1 MINNACGLIQ
11 SVCFNRF
18 LQVDTEKLNKEQ
30 NRFLE
35 NCMLFDVMRQKIPDN
50 KLAEDMKKEKVK
62 IRGKKVLCAKKLLRL
77 TKANKV
83 LPQNYLLRWYLNH
96 SSKIQNTN
104 SYYVNLVY
112 FSHSFFTWF

>member
-35 NCMLFDVMRQKIPDN
+35 NCMLFDVMQQKIP
-50 KLAEDMKKEKVK
+50 VK
-62 IRGKKVLCAKKLLRL
+62 IRGKKVLRTKKLLRL
-77 TKANKV
+77 T
-83 LPQNYLLRWYLNH
+83 
-96 SSKIQNTN
+96 
-104 SYYVNLVY
+104 
-112 FSHSFFTWF
+112 